1 MNRVCYMQTVIKL
14 QQGAMDTPLNYF
26 AELTDPR
33 VERNREHL
41 LEEILLI
48 AIAAVLSGAESWN
61 DIADYGE
68 DKQEWLKTFL
78 SLPSGIPSHDTFN
91 RVFAALDPAE
101 MEKGFATWV
110 SSIARLTAGEVV
122 AIDGKSLRGTRETGK
137 KKLVHMVSAWAEGN
151 GLVLAQRKVDE
162 KSNEITAIPKLLDAL
177 ELAGAVVTIDAM
189 GCQREI
195 ATRIIEK
202 KADYVLAVKDN
213 QGLLAE
219 QVRDSFLLLNADAV
233 AEEVDCGHGRVEQRR
248 CSVIADLSMIEK
260 SSEWASLR
268 GLVRIQSQRYHKVTG
283 KIERE
288 IRYYITSLNPDAARL
303 NRVIRQHWG
312 IENKLHWVLDVGFG
326 EDLDRK
332 RAGHSA
338 QNFSLLNRIALN
350 LLKQETT
357 FKRGI
362 KGKRLKA
369 AWNHPYLLKLLG
381 I

>member
-1 MNRVCYMQTVIKL
+1 
-14 QQGAMDTPLNYF
+14 MDNPLKYF
-26 AELTDPR
+26 AELRDPR

-41 LEEILLI
+41 LEEIFLI

-68 DKQEWLKTFL
+68 DKREWLQTFL
-78 SLPSGIPSHDTFN
+78 TLPGGIPSHDTFN
-91 RVFAALDPAE
+91 RVFQALDPAE
-101 MEKGFATWV
+101 MEKGFVAWV

-122 AIDGKSLRGTRETGK
+122 AIDGKTLCGTRETGK
-137 KKLVHMVSAWAEGN
+137 KQLVHMVSAWAEGN
-151 GLVLAQRKVDE
+151 GLVLGQRRVDE
-162 KSNEITAIPKLLDAL
+162 KSNEITAIPRLLHAL

-195 ATRIIEK
+195 ASLIIEK

-219 QVRDSFLLLNADAV
+219 QVRDSFLLLKSASV
-233 AEEVDCGHGRVEQRR
+233 ANEIDCGHGRVEQRK
-248 CSVIADLSMIEK
+248 CSVIADLSLIEK
-260 SSEWASLR
+260 AVEWPSLQ
-268 GLVRIQSQRYHKVTG
+268 GLVRIESERYHKATG
-283 KIERE
+283 KTERE
-288 IRYYITSLNPDAARL
+288 IRYYITSLRPDAARL
-303 NRVIRQHWG
+303 NTVIRQHWG

-332 RAGHSA
+332 RAGYSA
-338 QNFSLLNRIALN
+338 ENFSILNRIALN
-350 LLKQETT
+350 LLKKETT

-362 KGKRLKA
+362 RSKRLKA
-369 AWNHPYLLKLLG
+369 ARNHPYLLKLLG